1 MKKKLKITLI
11 GVMVLLLTNLSIFA
25 QSINNYSV
33 SRSTGNTY
41 VSIADIG
48 NSVSTWRN
56 TAQYS
61 QDDNRSFPNDIG
73 FDYWYNGVRYTKF
86 SVSTNGFIDFSTSIA
101 NGTGNT
107 GFGYTNA
114 NFTTSTNTTNLALA
128 PMYDDLTA
136 QGGQEAL
143 GNSIKYITTGIA
155 PNRVLTVEWKNM
167 AVYGNTT
174 PDLNFQVKLYETTGV
189 IEFVY
194 GTMTAGTTS
203 YSYSCGIN
211 GPTISSTPTA
221 AQLKTQ
227 QTANTSTFSNTA
239 RNSLSTI
246 PASNSK
252 ITFTPVSP
260 SGTFNGTV
268 SISNITRSSM
278 TVNYNNWCGNEIG
291 YAIYRSTDNVNFDF
305 VVQNALNS
313 TSYNASNL
321 DPSTTYYWRIFAVTE
336 GRLSSAAT
344 GNATTLSAG
353 NKVSRVANGNWSSN
367 NSWSPSGVP
376 TATDN
381 VTILNGH
388 TITINSNST
397 CNNLTIGEG
406 SSGSLVIGDNSTS
419 RSLTI
424 NGSLTINNGGSFIPG
439 TTNATHTTAIS
450 GNIINN
456 GTLNFRATANRL
468 VNTTFNNNNNQTIS
482 GTGATTNFNLITL
495 NMGNS
500 SSNVLDITSTNFD
513 APDNFL
519 TLTNGTFK
527 LGSTNTID
535 RVLST
540 TNITFSESV
549 GIHLNNSNATL
560 RFNGG
565 LTLFGYLTAQAG
577 TIHIGDA
584 DNENLESKGGHVL
597 VNGGNLLIASRFF
610 STDINNLTDF
620 AISSGTLVVPAVSSS
635 NTSVYPFQ
643 INATGSTFNM
653 SGGTIII
660 PSEGGTGTQDLGVY
674 IGALANN
681 NISGGTLQFG
691 NSNTPSNQTFNFYT
705 TSALANMKIH
715 NANARVNML
724 TDLEIFDSLKINQGT
739 FDPSNF
745 NVSVGGNWHNTGSFI
760 EGTSTVTFNGTDD
773 QFITATNGE
782 TFYNLTVNKASNAL
796 KLAADTVSIINT
808 LDLQDGQM
816 TTNNRLVL
824 LSNASNTAR
833 IAEITNASIT
843 GNVIAQRFMPGG
855 SNKRRW
861 SYLSSPVNVGGSIS
875 LTQFIDD
882 IFVTGAGGA
891 TNGFDNSPNNNPS
904 IRTYDETITGV
915 VDNGWVAP
923 ANINTSYQTA
933 TGFEVFGRGSRATP
947 NPFDPTSVPLDA
959 TIDLIGIINQGNIT
973 KNLSYTNTG
982 VSSADGYNLV
992 GNPYPS
998 QIDFNAAGMVKTNM
1012 QNRFWVYNPNNGAYG
1027 IYDASLNQGTN
1038 GITRYISSG
1047 QSFFVKATSAGASIG
1062 FSESVKTANTPFSYF
1077 REQKKTNNSDHI
1089 LRLKVERDSLNYDE
1103 SIIVYREGA
1112 NKSDNDESDAGKFFN
1127 DQLNLYSKSSNGTN
1141 LAINV
1146 HPIPEEND
1154 TIKISMFAYNG
1165 TSEPW
1170 AGDYILSFNL
1180 DSYTDFDLMLV
1191 DYFLGEYTKID
1202 NDSKYSFSITSN
1214 PSSMGNNRFA
1224 IISTRSFTN
1233 IENTFNNNTDDAIL
1247 FPNPANDLLTVQL
1260 NKFMNDE
1267 TCHAKIYDQTGRLI
1281 ISNLFDVK
1289 NSMINLDVSQLEK
1302 GVYIIKLERESG
1314 EWTGK
1319 FTKN

>member
-1 MKKKLKITLI
+1 MKIFLNNTLLS
-11 GVMVLLLTNLSIFA
+11 VLVILLANLSINA
-25 QSINNYSV
+25 QSLNNYTV
-33 SRSTGNTY
+33 TRSSGNTY
-41 VSIADIG
+41 ISIAYIG
-48 NSVSTWRN
+48 SSIATWRN

-61 QDDNRSFPNDIG
+61 QDDNRSFPVEIG
-73 FDYWYNGVRYTKF
+73 FDYWYNGVRYTQF
-86 SVSTNGFIDFSTSIA
+86 SVSTNGFIDFSNSTA

-107 GFGYTNA
+107 SFGYTNA

-143 GNSIKYITTGIA
+143 GNSIKYITTGTA
-155 PNRVLTVEWKNM
+155 PNRILTVEWKNM

-174 PDLNFQVKLYETTGV
+174 PDLNFQVKLYETTGI

-194 GTMTAGTTS
+194 GTMTAGTTT
-203 YSYSCGIN
+203 YSYTCGIN

-227 QTANTSTFSNTA
+227 QTANTNTFSNTA
-239 RNSLSTI
+239 RNNLSTV

-268 SISNITRSSM
+268 SINNITRSSM
-278 TVNYNNWCGNEIG
+278 TINYNNWSGNEIG

-305 VVQNALNS
+305 IAQNASNS

-321 DPSTTYYWRIFAVTE
+321 DPSSTYFWRIFAVTE
-336 GRLSSAAT
+336 GTLSNAAT
-344 GNATTLSAG
+344 GSATTLSAG

-367 NSWSPSGVP
+367 NSWTPSGVP

-388 TITINSNST
+388 NITINSNSI

-406 SSGSLVIGDNSTS
+406 TSGSLVIGDNSTS

-424 NGSLTINNGGSFIPG
+424 NGSLTINNGASFTPG
-439 TTNATHTTAIS
+439 TTNATHTTTIS
-450 GNIINN
+450 GNITNN
-456 GTLNFRATANRL
+456 GTLNFRPTANRV
-468 VNTTFNNNNNQTIS
+468 VNTIFNNNNNQTIS
-482 GTGATTNFNLITL
+482 GTGTTTNFNLITL

-500 SSNVLDITSTNFD
+500 SSNILDITSTNFD

-519 TLTNGTFK
+519 TLSNGTFK
-527 LGSTNTID
+527 LGSTNSLD
-535 RVLST
+535 RVLFST
-540 TNITFSESV
+540 PITFNESV
-549 GIHLNNSNATL
+549 GLHLNNKNATL
-560 RFNGG
+560 RLNGG
-565 LTLFGYLTAQAG
+565 LTLFGYLTVQAG
-577 TIHIGDA
+577 SIHIGDA
-584 DNENLESKGGHVL
+584 DNENLESKGGHIL
-597 VNGGNLLIASRFF
+597 INGGDLFVASRFF

-620 AISSGTLVVPAVSSS
+620 SITNGTLTVPSIAST
-635 NTSVYPFQ
+635 NTAIYPFQ

-653 SGGTIII
+653 EGGTIII
-660 PSEGGTGTQDLGVY
+660 PQEGGTGTQDLGVY

-681 NISGGTLQFG
+681 SITGGTLQFG
-691 NSNTPSNQTFNFYT
+691 NSSTPSNQTFKFYT
-705 TSALANMKIH
+705 TSAFANMKIH
-715 NANARVNML
+715 NANSSVIML
-724 TDLEIFDSLKINQGT
+724 TDLNVYDSLNINFGT
-739 FDPSNF
+739 FDLNNF
-745 NVSVGGNWHNTGSFI
+745 NLNLGGHWKNTGSFI

-773 QFITATNGE
+773 QFITANNGE
-782 TFYNLTVNKASNAL
+782 TFYNLTVNKLSNAL
-796 KLAADTVSIINT
+796 KLSTDTVSIINT
-808 LDLQDGQM
+808 LNLQDGQM
-816 TTNNRLVL
+816 NTNNRLVL
-824 LSNASNTAR
+824 LSTANNTAR
-833 IAEITNASIT
+833 IAEITNGSIT
-843 GNVIAQRFMPGG
+843 GDVIAQRFMPGG

-861 SYLSSPVNVGGSIS
+861 RYLSSPVNVGGSIS
-875 LTQFIDD
+875 LSQFIDD

-891 TNGFDNSPNNNPS
+891 TNGFDESPNNNPS
-904 IRTYDETITGV
+904 IRVYDETLAGV

-923 ANINTSYQTA
+923 ANINTTYTTA
-933 TGFEVFGRGSRATP
+933 SGFEVFGRGSRATL
-947 NPFDPTSVPLDA
+947 NPFDPNSTPLDA
-959 TIDLIGIINQGNIT
+959 TIDLIGTINQGDIT

-982 VSSADGYNLV
+982 LNSADGYNLV

-998 QIDFNAAGMVKTNM
+998 QIDFNAASMVKINM

-1047 QSFFVKATSAGASIG
+1047 QSFFVKATSTGASIG
-1062 FSESVKTANTPFSYF
+1062 FVESVKTANTPFTYF
-1077 REQKKTNNSDHI
+1077 REQKKTNNTDHI
-1089 LRLKVERDSLNYDE
+1089 LRLKVERDSLTYDE

-1112 NKSDNDESDAGKFFN
+1112 NKSDNDESDAAKFFN

-1154 TIKISMFAYNG
+1154 TIRLSMFAYNG

-1170 AGDYILSFNL
+1170 AGNYNLSFTL
-1180 DSYTDFDLMLV
+1180 DNYADFDLILV
-1191 DYFLGEYTKID
+1191 DYFTEEYTKID
-1202 NDSKYSFSITSN
+1202 NDVKYSFTITSN
-1214 PSSMGNNRFA
+1214 PKSMGNNRFA
-1224 IISTRSFTN
+1224 IISTRTLTN
-1233 IENTFNNNTDDAIL
+1233 IKSALKNKADDAIL
-1247 FPNPANDLLTVQL
+1247 FPNPVNDLLTIQL
-1260 NKFMNDE
+1260 NKFMKDE
-1267 TCHAKIYDQTGRLI
+1267 SCHTKIYDQTGRLI
-1281 ISNLFDVK
+1281 LSNVFDVK
-1289 NSMINLDVSQLEK
+1289 NSMVDINVSQLEK
-1302 GVYIIKLERESG
+1302 GVYIVKLERESG